1 MRQLGA
7 DADRATAAEGAK
19 LIVPRDDDKDEQG
32 PASPAESGAANEP
45 RDASL
50 AAQLEQSLE
59 MQERR
64 PLRPRPELRTGSP
77 GQRPGQVALARGKI
91 VCG

>member
-1 MRQLGA
+1 VRQLGA

-32 PASPAESGAANEP
+32 PASPAESGAP
-45 RDASL
+45 ASL

-64 PLRPRPELRTGSP
+64 PLRPRPEPRTGSP
-77 GQRPGQVALARGKI
+77 GQRPGQAALARGKC